1 MARLATRLTERLG
14 IEHPILSAP
23 MALAGGGAL
32 AAGRRNMDL
41 FGVSLIAFLTAL
53 GGGTVRDTGKE
64 VLFSAHDK
72 AAGDAARQYAVKKW
86 GKGLRLEGNTLRRDV
101 LPERD
106 GEPERVQEREQQKR
120 RGMER

>member
-1 MARLATRLTERLG
+1 
-14 IEHPILSAP
+14 
-23 MALAGGGAL
+23 
-32 AAGRRNMDL
+32 
-41 FGVSLIAFLTAL
+41 
-53 GGGTVRDTGKE
+53 

>member
-1 MARLATRLTERLG
+1 MMHSDSRVKEPVCLATTSL
-14 IEHPILSAP
+14 PDPCLSTYLSP
-23 MALAGGGAL
+23 
-32 AAGRRNMDL
+32 RFR
-41 FGVSLIAFLTAL
+41 
-53 GGGTVRDTGKE
+53 E
-64 VLFSAHDK
+64 EP
-72 AAGDAARQYAVKKW
+72 KKW